1 MAVTNHGNG
10 TIEMD
15 AAADSITGNFKL
27 LRVDWV
33 NPTNATHTL
42 VVNDSKGNLIYR
54 GIAGGTGFT
63 LSVAARGKIYN
74 GLTVAT
80 LGSGTV
86 TFITE

>member
-10 TIEMD
+10 TIEMT
-15 AAADSITGNFKL
+15 AAADAITGNFKL
-27 LRVDWV
+27 LRIDWV

-42 VVNDSKGNLIYR
+42 VVNDRDGNLILR
-54 GIAGGTGFT
+54 AIAGGTGMT
-63 LSVAARGKIYN
+63 LSFAGRGRIYN
-74 GLTVAT
+74 GLTVTT